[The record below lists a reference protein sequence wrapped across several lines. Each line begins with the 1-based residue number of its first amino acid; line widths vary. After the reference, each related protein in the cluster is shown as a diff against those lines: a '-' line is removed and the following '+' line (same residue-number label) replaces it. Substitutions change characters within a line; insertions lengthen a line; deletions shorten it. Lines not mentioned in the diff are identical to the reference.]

1 MNIFVIF
8 KDIEK
13 FLLRNTFHPVGDGK
27 SCSSREQ
34 ERGGERDIR
43 GWVGPCV
50 NSPPPCVK
58 DPLIKSGNSD
68 DERRK
73 RGKEKKEKK
82 EKVSSTV
89 KLLNSEQIIRHRVSS

>member
-1 MNIFVIF
+1 M
-8 KDIEK
+8 
-13 FLLRNTFHPVGDGK
+13 
-27 SCSSREQ
+27 
-34 ERGGERDIR
+34 
-43 GWVGPCV
+43 
-50 NSPPPCVK
+50 K

-73 RGKEKKEKK
+73 RGKEKK

>member
-1 MNIFVIF
+1 M
-8 KDIEK
+8 
-13 FLLRNTFHPVGDGK
+13 
-27 SCSSREQ
+27 
-34 ERGGERDIR
+34 
-43 GWVGPCV
+43 
-50 NSPPPCVK
+50 K

-73 RGKEKKEKK
+73 RGKEKKKKK